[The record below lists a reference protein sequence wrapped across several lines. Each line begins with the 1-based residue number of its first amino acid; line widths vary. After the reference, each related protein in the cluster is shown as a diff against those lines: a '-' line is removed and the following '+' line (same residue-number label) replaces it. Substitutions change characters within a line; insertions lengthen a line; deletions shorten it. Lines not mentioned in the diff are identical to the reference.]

1 MGSELK
7 KYREAF
13 TKRDR
18 VFTDYRALDQEG
30 LFIPDDADV
39 WESRFFDWH
48 DNRFTGWYI
57 AWEREMSAK
66 DITIKDRT
74 LLFVV
79 FGDDMDNEPF
89 IERIC

>member
-1 MGSELK
+1 MGNELK
-7 KYREAF
+7 KYLEAF

-18 VFTDYRALDQEG
+18 IMIDYRVLDREG

-48 DNRFTGWYI
+48 DNRFTGWFI
-57 AWEREMSAK
+57 GWHGNDTEK
-66 DITIKDRT
+66 TV
-74 LLFVV
+74 LFVV

-89 IERIC
+89 VERIC